1 MGFHH
6 RVTAPRGHVR
16 APGATPSR
24 PYFRS
29 RRKLSLPDAANR
41 FRPPPEVR
49 PPPSMSLE
57 AARGRRV
64 PFLLSPG
71 SVQNGSGPRAA
82 AVLREVTAR
91 RAPPAAAV
99 VRSRL
104 CARPRGCGPP
114 RHVPLPAG
122 GPAEPRGAVGQRSAV
137 VSTRRRAEGGGQR
150 RRRRLRRRAPRR
162 LGRARYG
169 RAGSHPPGTVPPPS
183 SRRRR
188 GPTQRGAR
196 PQRTVPGGR
205 LGALCWGGP
214 GAGLGTGGPPVRRGC
229 HGSARSGPRRGD
241 GAACAGRTGAAEGV
255 GRCREPIGASVLHPA
270 ACAVVVSEA
279 LRCREGFVLGSVGA
293 VSSAGCRAAESAV
306 LAAGGGRSRAISAG
320 SNCS

>member
-1 MGFHH
+1 MGFHR

-137 VSTRRRAEGGGQR
+137 VSTGPGRRGAGRPGAHPLPAEGGGGW
-150 RRRRLRRRAPRR
+150 ATTPPPSPPPRSQAAR
-162 LGRARYG
+162 QGPVRPSREPPARYG
-169 RAGSHPPGTVPPPS
+169 PAALLPPS
-183 SRRRR
+183 AGPGPER
-188 GPTQRGAR
+188 GEATTHGAGRPPRGAVLGR
-196 PQRTVPGGR
+196 PRGGAGNGR
-205 LGALCWGGP
+205 AARPSRLSRLRPLGAS
-214 GAGLGTGGPPVRRGC
+214 TGRWRGVC
-229 HGSARSGPRRGD
+229 GEDGSG
-241 GAACAGRTGAAEGV
+241 
-255 GRCREPIGASVLHPA
+255 
-270 ACAVVVSEA
+270 
-279 LRCREGFVLGSVGA
+279 
-293 VSSAGCRAAESAV
+293 
-306 LAAGGGRSRAISAG
+306 
-320 SNCS
+320 